1 MRRRTRR
8 SVTARSRINW
18 AGRKRR
24 QERRAI
30 PKRSRAA
37 LPSIYRAGEGK
48 LADAAY
54 QAGLLAGGKADAE
67 EGEGEGDVLLYESPL
82 QRAFSDWCAAH
93 VKKRPDIRTMIRLSK
108 SYTGGYAKASGRKDT
123 RIPLPLARTAAAVV
137 CASNEQDTLGKV
149 LQQLERLPFQEVIVV
164 LNGCRDQSYTAA
176 RNHRIASILHVPG
189 RLGHDVG
196 RSMGAAMTSADIVLF
211 TDGDV
216 VISAEELAPFIYKV
230 DEGIDAALNDLNPY
244 LPPYMHQDEVTRCKS
259 FLNRNLQPVIMCRT
273 KGKWREADRLVGFCL
288 LLHRDVLHRIGYLDE
303 GYRIGNYED
312 DDWIIRLRLTG
323 RKLFIAGD
331 SFIHHFGSVSMKQLG
346 QQFESVHH
354 HNESYYTNKWD
365 NPYAWVTNMK
375 EGALA
380 RFPGLRS
387 GHDFY
392 PSHVLVRDQ
401 SGLVYFL
408 LNGRKYA
415 LSGGAGQ
422 VGTEAVLLSRLDI
435 RQIPDGEYSLTSEQI
450 REMLDSAAMDE
461 SLSAGEAGAG
471 QLVEGPGGR
480 VYQWSRG
487 TLRPFAS
494 LHTLERWHMALRKR
508 SVWPLER
515 LNSVPEGD
523 LIIAPPHLD
532 NPVL

>member
-1 MRRRTRR
+1 MKKRFRSARGRRPIRQSPPSSYGSDRYNEGYERGYTEGL
-8 SVTARSRINW
+8 VK
-18 AGRKRR
+18 GRDTFHIPFQGTSIIIPTYNQAEYLIQCIGSIEAHTPEPHEIIVVDNASTDDIASCLKPFGGKIRFAR
-24 QERRAI
+24 QEQNR
-30 PKRSRAA
+30 
-37 LPSIYRAGEGK
+37 GF
-48 LADAAY
+48 
-54 QAGLLAGGKADAE
+54 AGGVNYGIMMAK
-67 EGEGEGDVLLYESPL
+67 GE
-82 QRAFSDWCAAH
+82 
-93 VKKRPDIRTMIRLSK
+93 T
-108 SYTGGYAKASGRKDT
+108 
-123 RIPLPLARTAAAVV
+123 
-137 CASNEQDTLGKV
+137 
-149 LQQLERLPFQEVIVV
+149 
-164 LNGCRDQSYTAA
+164 
-176 RNHRIASILHVPG
+176 
-189 RLGHDVG
+189 
-196 RSMGAAMTSADIVLF
+196 
-211 TDGDV
+211 V
-216 VISAEELAPFIYKV
+216 VILNNDILVTPNWLTHMLRCLDSDPQIGAVGPVTNYISGEQQIPVPYEDVKEMWEFAAGHNVP
-230 DEGIDAALNDLNPY
+230 DE
-244 LPPYMHQDEVTRCKS
+244 
-259 FLNRNLQPVIMCRT
+259 
-273 KGKWREADRLVGFCL
+273 GKWREADRLVGFCL

-354 HNESYYTNKWD
+354 HNELYYTNKWD

-415 LSGGAGQ
+415 LSGGAEQ

-471 QLVEGPGGR
+471 QLVEGLGGR

-508 SVWPLER
+508 SVWQLER

>member
-1 MRRRTRR
+1 M
-8 SVTARSRINW
+8 
-18 AGRKRR
+18 KRR
-24 QERRAI
+24 NRIDEERQRAWLSSLA
-30 PKRSRAA
+30 PPRSSR
-37 LPSIYRAGEGK
+37 YNKGYERGYTEG
-48 LADAAY
+48 
-54 QAGLLAGGKADAE
+54 
-67 EGEGEGDVLLYESPL
+67 L
-82 QRAFSDWCAAH
+82 QR
-93 VKKRPDIRTMIRLSK
+93 
-108 SYTGGYAKASGRKDT
+108 GKDT
-123 RIPLPLARTAAAVV
+123 FHI
-137 CASNEQDTLGKV
+137 
-149 LQQLERLPFQEVIVV
+149 PFQGTSIIIPTFNQAEFLIQ
-164 LNGCRDQSYTAA
+164 C
-176 RNHRIASILHVPG
+176 IASIEAHTPEPHEIIVVDNASTDDTAACLRRQSVPIRYA
-189 RLGHDVG
+189 RLEVNCGFAGGVNYGIMMAKGETIVILNNDILVTPNWLTHMLRCLDSDPQIGAVGPVTNYISGEQQITVPYEDVKEMWEFAAGHNV
-196 RSMGAAMTSADIVLF
+196 
-211 TDGDV
+211 
-216 VISAEELAPFIYKV
+216 P
-230 DEGIDAALNDLNPY
+230 DE
-244 LPPYMHQDEVTRCKS
+244 
-259 FLNRNLQPVIMCRT
+259 
-273 KGKWREADRLVGFCL
+273 GKWREADRLVGFCL

-508 SVWPLER
+508 SVWPPER

>member
-1 MRRRTRR
+1 MKKRFRSARGRRPIRQSPPSSYGSDRYNEGYERGYTEGL
-8 SVTARSRINW
+8 VK
-18 AGRKRR
+18 GRDTFHIPFQGTSIIIPTYNQAEYLIQCIGSIEAHTPEPHEIIVVDNASTDDIASCLKPFGGKIRFAR
-24 QERRAI
+24 QEQNR
-30 PKRSRAA
+30 
-37 LPSIYRAGEGK
+37 GF
-48 LADAAY
+48 
-54 QAGLLAGGKADAE
+54 AGGVNYGIMMAK
-67 EGEGEGDVLLYESPL
+67 GE
-82 QRAFSDWCAAH
+82 
-93 VKKRPDIRTMIRLSK
+93 T
-108 SYTGGYAKASGRKDT
+108 
-123 RIPLPLARTAAAVV
+123 
-137 CASNEQDTLGKV
+137 
-149 LQQLERLPFQEVIVV
+149 
-164 LNGCRDQSYTAA
+164 
-176 RNHRIASILHVPG
+176 
-189 RLGHDVG
+189 
-196 RSMGAAMTSADIVLF
+196 
-211 TDGDV
+211 V
-216 VISAEELAPFIYKV
+216 VILNNDILVTPNWLTHMLRCLDSDPQIGAVGPVTNYISGEQQIPVPYEDVKEMWEFAAGHNVP
-230 DEGIDAALNDLNPY
+230 DE
-244 LPPYMHQDEVTRCKS
+244 
-259 FLNRNLQPVIMCRT
+259 
-273 KGKWREADRLVGFCL
+273 GKWREADRLVGFCL

-354 HNESYYTNKWD
+354 HNELYYTNKWD

-415 LSGGAGQ
+415 LSGGAEQ

-508 SVWPLER
+508 SVWQLEW